1 MRGFHHHTITVLLL
15 NKSIFQCIC
24 SKTIDTIDYIELLR
38 LHLKFL
44 MLIIDS
50 RRKPIENNI

>member
-44 MLIIDS
+44 MLIS
-50 RRKPIENNI
+50 L